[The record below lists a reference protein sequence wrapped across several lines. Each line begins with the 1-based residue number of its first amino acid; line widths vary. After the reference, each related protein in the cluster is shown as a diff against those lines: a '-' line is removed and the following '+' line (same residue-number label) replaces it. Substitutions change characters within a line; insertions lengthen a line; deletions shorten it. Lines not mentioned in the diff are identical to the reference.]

1 MGYIVFSFLSDSFSV
16 FFSTPF
22 VSDNVPP
29 PPFLAA
35 RRTARHS
42 SSQEL
47 VLMAIITLAQFD
59 SPITIGTTIGR
70 IGGI

>member
-1 MGYIVFSFLSDSFSV
+1 VGYIVFSFLSDSFSV

-22 VSDNVPP
+22 VSDNVP

>member
-1 MGYIVFSFLSDSFSV
+1 MC
-16 FFSTPF
+16 
-22 VSDNVPP
+22 P